1 MRTKTLCTSC
11 EQYVYTDADHSCH
24 DAKALRAVRDAEA
37 AVVEAAEAMVKVWD
51 VVDAG
56 GGDGVGYDETLAAT
70 KLTATVYTL
79 HAARGQSP
87 QDAEGITRQGDAS

>member
-37 AVVEAAEAMVKVWD
+37 AVVRTGLAWFAALELIRTTPYSVSQSIGFRAKESD
-51 VVDAG
+51 HRDA
-56 GGDGVGYDETLAAT
+56 LQHLRA
-70 KLTATVYTL
+70 L
-79 HAARGQSP
+79 HAAR
-87 QDAEGITRQGDAS
+87 QGEAS

>member
-37 AVVEAAEAMVKVWD
+37 AVVEAAEDYDKWVQDAIDCDYGPGTIESHASWGLVHVKSEALRNAVR
-51 VVDAG
+51 A
-56 GGDGVGYDETLAAT
+56 
-70 KLTATVYTL
+70 L
-79 HAARGQSP
+79 HAAR
-87 QDAEGITRQGDAS
+87 QGGA